1 MRKIVCLLLL
11 VIAMLVGCSKQS
23 DEVTVLQFKS
33 SDVTTDDQPLVVNA
47 TVTIYHQD
55 GIVNKSL
62 IVQEV
67 QVDEGSQSTLKELED
82 MAKKEKK
89 NTEELNLENYRYDYE
104 LKDNILKTTIEF
116 NYHEEDLKVLAK
128 DNASF
133 EEILN
138 EDNQVEYD
146 KLVKVF
152 TDTGYELVDD
162 KE

>member
-1 MRKIVCLLLL
+1 M
-11 VIAMLVGCSKQS
+11 
-23 DEVTVLQFKS
+23 
-33 SDVTTDDQPLVVNA
+33 
-47 TVTIYHQD
+47 
-55 GIVNKSL
+55 
-62 IVQEV
+62 
-67 QVDEGSQSTLKELED
+67 
-82 MAKKEKK
+82 
-89 NTEELNLENYRYDYE
+89 
-104 LKDNILKTTIEF
+104 KTTIEF